1 MLIWKEKKKMH
12 PIEAL
17 QQRIEQSEL
26 GQEWIDNPILNLDI
40 WSLEK
45 LGYGRE
51 ELKIIGKKNIH
62 FREFS
67 LPWLKLLT
75 KLTVLAI
82 VREGYSVSSILQKAR
97 CLKQFDKF
105 LQAEG
110 YNQPEL
116 ITDFLLQKF
125 IAFANSHSRRKAIAY
140 ASKLWAEEQWLK
152 LPYVPH
158 RYQKK
163 PPQIE
168 TIPEE
173 VLHQIYKNFDQFP
186 PPLERLFRLQIALGC
201 RIGEMLRMPRQC
213 LKKEGSR
220 WFLRRWVE
228 KRKYWRFFQIH
239 PAVAELVREQ
249 QKFLDKQLGSKS
261 DFNKLFCKI
270 STSCQEGVKGGGQKE
285 KTRFDVEP
293 VYAPELLRYETI
305 RRWLREFSEKANLKD
320 KHGQR
325 FKLTSHM
332 LRRTKASLMAYC
344 DAEDEYI
351 AAVLGHGSLDMLPHY
366 RKRSIERLEKEADAK
381 GYVDMY
387 GRVTDFKPRK
397 RRYERLAELLK
408 VSTPLGECH
417 RPTMLGDCQYRY
429 ACLSCDHHRV
439 TLEDKPKLEA
449 DIRCLRADIKQA
461 EAVGQERRVT
471 EINRLLE
478 LLKTRITGLKSL
490 EQLRGENYD

>member
-1 MLIWKEKKKMH
+1 MQL
-12 PIEAL
+12 IEAL
-17 QQRIEQSEL
+17 QSKIEQSEL
-26 GQEWIDNPILNLDI
+26 GREWIENPILNLDV
-40 WSLEK
+40 WSFEE
-45 LGYGRE
+45 LGYSKE
-51 ELKIIGKKNIH
+51 EFKTIGKKNIY
-62 FREFS
+62 FKEFS

-75 KLTVLAI
+75 KLTVLVM
-82 VREGYSVSSILQKAR
+82 VREGYGISSVRQNVQCS
-97 CLKQFDKF
+97 KQFDKF

-116 ITDFLLQKF
+116 ITDSLLQKF
-125 IAFANSHSRRKAIAY
+125 ITFANSHARQRTIAY

-152 LPYVPH
+152 LPYVPR
-158 RYQKK
+158 RYPRK

-173 VLHQIYKNFDQFP
+173 VLHQIYENFDQFP

-201 RIGEMLRMPRQC
+201 RISEMLKMPRQC
-213 LKKEGSR
+213 LKQEGEQ
-220 WFLRRWVE
+220 WFLLKWVA
-228 KRKYWRFFQIH
+228 KRKHLRFFQVH

-261 DFNKLFCKI
+261 DFNKLFCKV
-270 STSCQEGVKGGGQKE
+270 STSSEDGVKGGNKKGI
-285 KTRFDVEP
+285 TRFDVEP
-293 VYAPELLRYETI
+293 IYAPELLTDEI
-305 RRWLREFSEKANLKD
+305 IGRWLREFSEKVNLKN
-320 KHGQR
+320 KHNQR

-332 LRRTKASLMAYC
+332 FRRTKASLMAYC

-366 RKRSIERLEKEADAK
+366 RKRSIERLEKEAKSK

-387 GRVTDFKPRK
+387 GRVTNFKPRK

-408 VSTPLGECH
+408 VNTPLGECH

-449 DIRCLRADIKQA
+449 DIRSLRADLKQA
-461 EAVGQERRVT
+461 EAAGQERRVT

-478 LLKTRITGLKSL
+478 LLKTRTRGLKSL
-490 EQLRGENYD
+490 EQSQGDNHD